1 MNTALIFAGGS
12 GKRMNNSSI
21 PKQFLKLYGK
31 EIILYTVEQFEK
43 HEEID
48 AIVVVCLESWIDY
61 LKKILK
67 EHGIKKVK
75 WIVPGGATGQESI
88 YNGLCALEQNCEV
101 DETIVL
107 IHDGVRPMINEELI
121 HKNIVSV
128 RENGSAV
135 TVSPA
140 VETIIRTEA
149 DGGVAHIMD
158 RGQCTLAR
166 APQSFCL
173 KDILA
178 AHRKALE
185 EGHTDFIDSV
195 TMMQYYGKKLYTV
208 EGPAENIKVTT
219 PLDYY
224 VLRAMIQAK
233 ENEQEL

>member
-12 GKRMNNSSI
+12 GRRMNNSSI

-31 EIILYTVEQFEK
+31 EIILYTVEHFEK
-43 HEEID
+43 HSEID
-48 AIVVVCLESWIDY
+48 AIVIVCLEPWMDY

-67 EHGIKKVK
+67 EHSIKKVK
-75 WIVPGGATGQESI
+75 WIVPGGKTGQESI
-88 YNGLCALEQNCEV
+88 YNGLCVLEQNCI
-101 DETIVL
+101 DDDTIVL
-107 IHDGVRPMINEELI
+107 IHDGVRPMITEELI
-121 HKNIVSV
+121 HDNIVSV
-128 RENGSAV
+128 RKNGSAV

-140 VETIIRTEA
+140 VETIIRTED
-149 DGGVAHIMD
+149 DGGVKQIMD
-158 RGQCTLAR
+158 RGQCSLAR
-166 APQSFCL
+166 APQSFFL
-173 KDILA
+173 KDIMT
-178 AHRKALE
+178 AHRKALK
-185 EGHTDFIDSV
+185 EGRTDFIDSV